1 MAEWH
6 FQPRRTSSKKRAP
19 VPCAGKE
26 ALERAP
32 LVEEFVREVI
42 HESARE
48 RRGGNASYRLNENDA
63 AAEDESPD
71 DGEGY
76 RRPGSRA
83 QDDARPLPAEY
94 SKGLPE
100 VDQEF
105 PVALRMGD
113 EMGLIAH
120 IFRQVDA
127 LIDYVEMPVAFVRAP
142 NAADFGQMA
151 AARRNDAY
159 FHDGADADGACVRI
173 RP

>member
-19 VPCAGKE
+19 VPRAGKE

-42 HESARE
+42 HEPACE
-48 RRGGNASYRLNENDA
+48 RWGGNASYRLDENYA
-63 AAEDESPD
+63 AAEDKSPD

-83 QDDARPLPAEY
+83 QDHARPLPLEY

-100 VDQEF
+100 VGQEL
-105 PVALRMGD
+105 PVALRMSD
-113 EMGLIAH
+113 EIGLVLH

-127 LIDYVEMPVAFVRAP
+127 LIDDVEMLVAFVRAA
-142 NAADFGQMA
+142 NAADFG
-151 AARRNDAY
+151 
-159 FHDGADADGACVRI
+159 
-173 RP
+173 